1 MREIKKVFIA
11 GGTGFLG
18 YPTAEI
24 FIERKVR
31 VDTIALEHELK
42 DLDFM
47 DKRIGL
53 SFGNLFEMKDKELK
67 ELFAGK
73 DYDAIIYALGPD
85 DRVTPN
91 APAYDFFHEKL
102 VQKCYHI
109 LEIAK
114 KCGVK
119 GAVIL
124 SSYFAYY
131 DKILDGKLS
140 KYHPYIRARIEQ
152 QEKCFELADE
162 NFFVNAVELPYIF
175 GVGPNRKPIWKDSFL
190 AHFDGFNSIYF
201 PKGGGTA
208 IIDRIGVAEAVV
220 ACTYV
225 GESKKAYPIATDNIT
240 YKEMLKIMLDAL
252 GDTRKVVEIPGLLCA
267 LGTKSFLKKFKE
279 QGKEPGLYYPK
290 LMNGVL
296 NKKFYIDPEKSMND
310 LHFSELGFSGGKNA
324 REEIII
330 SMQALK

>member
-1 MREIKKVFIA
+1 MREIKRVFIA

-24 FIERKVR
+24 FLEKGVQ
-31 VDTIALEHELK
+31 VDTIALKGELK
-42 DLDFM
+42 NLDFM
-47 DKRIGL
+47 DKRINL
-53 SFGNLFEMKDKELK
+53 AFGNLFEMSDGEIAK
-67 ELFAGK
+67 LFAGK
-73 DYDAIIYALGPD
+73 NYDAVIYALGPD

-91 APAYDFFHEKL
+91 APAYDFFHERL
-102 VQKCYHI
+102 VTKCKNI
-109 LEIAK
+109 LKIAK
-114 KCGVK
+114 ENGAK

-124 SSYFAYY
+124 SSYFAYF
-131 DKILDGKLS
+131 DKKLGGKLS
-140 KYHPYIRARIEQ
+140 KYHPYIRARREQ
-152 QEKCFELADE
+152 QNECFALADD

-190 AHFDGFNSIYF
+190 SHFEGFKNIYF
-201 PKGGGTA
+201 PSGGGTA

-220 ACTYV
+220 ACAYV
-225 GESKKAYPIATDNIT
+225 GESKVAYPIATDNIT

-252 GDTRKVVEIPGLLCA
+252 GDTRKIVQIPGFLCA
-267 LGTKSFLKKFKE
+267 LGAGSFVKKFKKE
-279 QGKEPGLYYPK
+279 GKEPGLYYPK

-310 LHFSELGFSGGKNA
+310 LHFAELGFTGGKSA
-324 REEIII
+324 REEIVK